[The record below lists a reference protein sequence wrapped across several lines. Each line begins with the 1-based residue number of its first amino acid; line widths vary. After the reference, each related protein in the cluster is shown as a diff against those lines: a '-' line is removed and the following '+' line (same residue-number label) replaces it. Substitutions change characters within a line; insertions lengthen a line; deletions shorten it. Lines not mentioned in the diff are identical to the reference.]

1 MKNLANCKP
10 SEFFAQTVKIKKS
23 VQEWIDA
30 TDIINILKEQPVLED
45 IPENGTDAEKKE
57 VFQRN
62 IEKIKKFNLEKFSRL
77 FDIACEKNAE
87 KTLELLALCCFV
99 EPKYVDDNPISY
111 YLESFTELIN
121 DDAVI
126 SFFTSLAQL
135 AQKNTSAQ

>member
-10 SEFFAQTVKIKKS
+10 SEFFAQTVKIKHVVK
-23 VQEWIDA
+23 EWLDA
-30 TDIINILKEQPVLED
+30 TNVINILKEQPVLED

-62 IEKIKKFNLEKFSRL
+62 IEKIKKFNLEKFSKL
-77 FDIACEKNAE
+77 FDVACEKNAE